1 MCLKHLFAIS
11 LCNKRLLN
19 IYYVPDNV
27 GSTED
32 TDTMKD
38 FEKLI
43 AEEKG
48 ISHPW
53 KEKLS
58 TQEIKVSRMIVVA
71 EKLY

>member
-43 AEEKG
+43 AEEK
-48 ISHPW
+48 
-53 KEKLS
+53 KL
-58 TQEIKVSRMIVVA
+58 TIIITMICC
-71 EKLY
+71 EHQDKCKFLN